1 MARQFLTGLDL
12 NQNELS
18 NARIQN
24 LPSAPAVAVAGQF
37 YFDTTLS
44 QLSVYNGT
52 EWLFLA
58 AGGNVQAAIDA
69 LSTSDIE
76 EGTRL
81 YFTEA
86 RAKTAAA
93 ELLVGA
99 TKGNITITGTG
110 AGLVI
115 TAENGVADSDTDD
128 LTEGATNKYF
138 TDLRARTAT
147 AASYDVLGAAAAAQS
162 AATTN
167 TDNLVGDVSVD
178 GSAGNTVTNRIATAA
193 SAAQTAA
200 TTNTANLIGDV
211 TVDGTSGDTVTDRIA
226 TAASAAQTA
235 ATTNTANLIGDVTVD
250 GSAGNTVTDRIA
262 SVTTSLNAHT
272 SSSTVHGITG
282 IVVGSTD
289 SQSLTNKTLGTGTV
303 LSADVDANGN
313 TITDLGAP
321 VIATDAATKGYVD
334 TEVSDH
340 SAATTGVHGISGEVV
355 GTSDAQTLT
364 AKILGAGTSLSSS
377 LNANGS
383 TIVNLSAPV
392 NDNDAATKAYV
403 DSVAEGL
410 SIQQAVKALADS
422 NVDLSSSV
430 LAVDSVSIVSGDRVL
445 LIAQTD
451 SAENGIYVSNGT
463 TLARAT
469 DYNTAIEVATGDFV
483 FVDSGSVYANTGWVQ
498 TEPVVTLGTDNVLF
512 SQFSGAG
519 TFTAGNGLV
528 LNGSEFDVVGTVDRI
543 TVGVDSVD
551 IADTYVG
558 QTSITTLGTV
568 TIGTWNGDTIAVA
581 SGGTGAITPAAARA
595 NLGATT
601 KYTAANPTLTQVGGI
616 ATWSVV
622 HNLGIRSVIVQV
634 YEIATYEQVE
644 VDVERT
650 NTNDITLSWVSAADV
665 PVNSYQVVIIG

>member
-24 LPSAPAVAVAGQF
+24 LPSAPTVAVAGQF

-235 ATTNTANLIGDVTVD
+235 ATTNTANLIGDVTVT

-262 SVTTSLNAHT
+262 SVTTSLDAHT

-313 TITDLGAP
+313 TITDLGVP

-568 TIGTWNGDTIAVA
+568 TTGTWNGDTIAVA
-581 SGGTGAITPAAARA
+581 SGGTGAINPAAARA

>member
-24 LPSAPAVAVAGQF
+24 LPSAPTVAVAGQF

-568 TIGTWNGDTIAVA
+568 TTGTWNGDTIAVA

-601 KYTAANPTLTQVGGI
+601 KYTAPNPTLTQVGGI

>member
-12 NQNELS
+12 NKNELL

-24 LPSAPAVAVAGQF
+24 LSVVPENAVAGQI
-37 YFDTTLS
+37 YFNTS
-44 QLSVYNGT
+44 SNQLAVYNGT
-52 EWLFLA
+52 EWLLLA

-76 EGTRL
+76 EGARL

-178 GSAGNTVTNRIATAA
+178 GSAGNTVTNRIASAA

-200 TTNTANLIGDV
+200 TTNTANLIGD
-211 TVDGTSGDTVTDRIA
+211 G
-226 TAASAAQTA
+226 
-235 ATTNTANLIGDVTVD
+235 TVD

-313 TITDLGAP
+313 TITDLGVP

-568 TIGTWNGDTIAVA
+568 TTGTWNGDTIAVA
-581 SGGTGAITPAAARA
+581 SGGTGAITPVLARA

>member
-24 LPSAPAVAVAGQF
+24 LPSAPTVAVAGQF

-235 ATTNTANLIGDVTVD
+235 ATTNTANLIGDVTVT

-262 SVTTSLNAHT
+262 SVTTSLDAHT

>member
-24 LPSAPAVAVAGQF
+24 LPSAPTVAVAGQF

-44 QLSVYNGT
+44 QLSVYSGT
-52 EWLFLA
+52 EWLLLA
-58 AGGNVQAAIDA
+58 VGGDLQAAIDA

-235 ATTNTANLIGDVTVD
+235 ATTNTANLIGDVTVT

-262 SVTTSLNAHT
+262 SVTTSLDAHT

-568 TIGTWNGDTIAVA
+568 TTGTWNGDTIAVA

>member
-24 LPSAPAVAVAGQF
+24 LPSAPTVAVAGQF

-235 ATTNTANLIGDVTVD
+235 ATTNTANLIGDVTVT

-262 SVTTSLNAHT
+262 SVTTSLDAHT

-581 SGGTGAITPAAARA
+581 SGGTGAINPAAARA

>member
-37 YFDTTLS
+37 YFDTSLS

-235 ATTNTANLIGDVTVD
+235 ATTNTANLIGDVTVT

-262 SVTTSLNAHT
+262 SVTTSLDAHT

-568 TIGTWNGDTIAVA
+568 TTGTWNGDTIAVA
-581 SGGTGAITPAAARA
+581 SGGTGAINPAAARA

>member
-235 ATTNTANLIGDVTVD
+235 ATTNTANLIGDVTVT

-262 SVTTSLNAHT
+262 SVTTSLDAHT

-581 SGGTGAITPAAARA
+581 SGGTGAINPAAARA

>member
-24 LPSAPAVAVAGQF
+24 LPSAPTVAVAGQF

-235 ATTNTANLIGDVTVD
+235 ATTNTANLIGDVTVT

-262 SVTTSLNAHT
+262 SVTTSLDAHT

-568 TIGTWNGDTIAVA
+568 TTGTWNGDTIAVA
-581 SGGTGAITPAAARA
+581 SGGTGAINPAAARA

>member
-235 ATTNTANLIGDVTVD
+235 ATTNTANLIGDVTVT

-262 SVTTSLNAHT
+262 SVTTSLDAHT

-568 TIGTWNGDTIAVA
+568 TTGTWNGDTIAVA
-581 SGGTGAITPAAARA
+581 SGGTGAINPAAARA

>member
-235 ATTNTANLIGDVTVD
+235 ATTNTANLIGDVTVT

-262 SVTTSLNAHT
+262 SVTTSLDAHT

-581 SGGTGAITPAAARA
+581 SGGTGAVTPVLARA